1 MFSISSIKR
10 VRDALIV
17 LAVGLFGFAQA
28 DGPVSVANLPGGGGI
43 VVSDT
48 DITEGGGLGQR
59 WGRAGG
65 RTITYHVNSPASM
78 SALRFSVI
86 QASTP
91 STAFDGAVTN
101 GSPENM
107 TFNSMPAANQARW
120 TGSAILPLA
129 VAPFSVQLATR
140 FTMTVTT
147 SGGSPI
153 PLAVGPDGIY
163 PAASVLSTGDFK
175 VNLLFEMQDLD
186 LSQTFH
192 PTLDYYD
199 AQATPA
205 GALPNTNTGP
215 VMTGVSTGFYYA
227 LAAPTGMTLEEHDAH
242 LTSLFAGVTPKIDN
256 MNGKINFINE
266 DWPLRWNAI
275 SADVFD
281 AKTSINNNI
290 NGPGGVM
297 PTLTQIQSQVGQLLG
312 QGGNNNNLA
321 TKNDVQQAKDNIT
334 GILTIMV
341 GMAPCPV
348 PDAGQAFC
356 DDFKSMRQMGAAT
369 NQIQSSLD
377 GILIG
382 LNQPTWLAGV
392 QGTLGTLATHN
403 DVSGILIGLNQP
415 TWLAGVQGTLGTLAT
430 HNDVNGILIGL
441 NNALAGA
448 ATQSSV
454 NALDTKV
461 TGLSAKIDALQGA
474 LDSVGSSQLDMIIGP
489 VDTQGS
495 KQARFIVKVSRDG
508 ELVPA
513 VITGVATIRTA
524 KGAGAYANVMGN
536 TTIVTLAPGL
546 YDVTINLVKDVSD
559 GSLFVFQA
567 SSTLGGGTFFGNA
580 MAAPFK

>member
-10 VRDALIV
+10 VRGALIV
-17 LAVGLFGFAQA
+17 LAVGLFGFARA
-28 DGPVSVANLPGGGGI
+28 DGPVSVANLPGGGGS
-43 VVSDT
+43 VLSDT
-48 DITEGGGLGQR
+48 DVTEGGGLGQR

-91 STAFDGAVTN
+91 STAFDGSVTN
-101 GSPENM
+101 GSQENM
-107 TFNSMPAANQARW
+107 AFNSMPSSNQARW
-120 TGSAILPLA
+120 IGSALLPLA
-129 VAPFSVQLATR
+129 NAPSVQLQTR

-147 SGGSPI
+147 AGGSPI

-175 VNLLFEMQDLD
+175 VNLLFEMQDLN

-205 GALPNTNTGP
+205 GAPPNTNTGP

-242 LTSLFAGVTPKIDN
+242 VQALFDVVTPKIDN
-256 MNGKINFINE
+256 MNGKINFINT
-266 DWPLRWNAI
+266 DWPLRWNGI
-275 SADVFD
+275 QQQVFD
-281 AKTSINNNI
+281 AQNSINGTLQNQI
-290 NGPGGVM
+290 A
-297 PTLTQIQSQVGQLLG
+297 PTLSQIQNQVQQLVGSLG
-312 QGGNNNNLA
+312 QGPNLSGIA
-321 TKNDVQQAKDNIT
+321 TKDDVSGVRDMLM
-334 GILTIMV
+334 ILW
-341 GMAPCPV
+341 GLAPCPLP
-348 PDAGQAFC
+348 PDQC
-356 DDFKSMRQMGAAT
+356 AAVKFIQ
-369 NQIQSSLD
+369 NLSSQSSVD
-377 GILIG
+377 AVKADTAGILIG
-382 LNQPTWLAGV
+382 LNQPTWLPAVQSQLGTLATHVDVNGILVGLNQPTWLTGV
-392 QGTLGTLATHN
+392 QGTLGTLATKN
-403 DVSGILIGLNQP
+403 DLNGILIGLNQP
-415 TWLAGVQGTLGTLAT
+415 SWLAGVQSQLST
-430 HNDVNGILIGL
+430 
-441 NNALAGA
+441 
-448 ATQSSV
+448 
-454 NALDTKV
+454 
-461 TGLSAKIDALQGA
+461 LSAKVDALQGA